1 MLIVVTGDEEA
12 SAEISITSNLVNS
25 AEFWR
30 LFVLLC
36 PSVSKV
42 TLLIVQITPPFVKK
56 IRCFLDDKTE
66 TKRESDV
73 DSLVLF
79 PVSKILSVYAV
90 IFAHDLCDFF
100 NVTVTLFR
108 CRGFSH
114 DTNKWFCT

>member
-1 MLIVVTGDEEA
+1 MFVVVTGDEEA

-42 TLLIVQITPPFVKK
+42 TLLIVQIPPPFVKK
-56 IRCFLDDKTE
+56 IRCFLDDKPE

-73 DSLVLF
+73 DSLF
-79 PVSKILSVYAV
+79 VSGFEHFIRLRRDLRVRLVRFFQRNGHTLPLSG
-90 IFAHDLCDFF
+90 LQP
-100 NVTVTLFR
+100 
-108 CRGFSH
+108 
-114 DTNKWFCT
+114 

>member
-1 MLIVVTGDEEA
+1 MFVVVTGDEEA

-42 TLLIVQITPPFVKK
+42 TLLIVQIPPSFVKK

-66 TKRESDV
+66 TKKGIRCGFPCVIPGFEHFIRLRRNLRV
-73 DSLVLF
+73 RLVRFFQRNGHTL
-79 PVSKILSVYAV
+79 PLSG
-90 IFAHDLCDFF
+90 LQP
-100 NVTVTLFR
+100 
-108 CRGFSH
+108 
-114 DTNKWFCT
+114 